1 MAYKDSFL
9 ALSIVQVWFG
19 LCLMDQESQSIIYN
33 QFNLVDSFLIL
44 KNKVACLL
52 SLLIL
57 YFF

>member
-44 KNKVACLL
+44 KYKVACLL